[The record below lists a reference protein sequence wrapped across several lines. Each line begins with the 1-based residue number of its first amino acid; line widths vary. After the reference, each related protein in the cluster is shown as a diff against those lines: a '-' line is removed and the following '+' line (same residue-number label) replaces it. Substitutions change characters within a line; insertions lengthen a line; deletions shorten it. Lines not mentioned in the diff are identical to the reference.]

1 MVQRYV
7 WFDDIKRTARAR
19 VELRLPEPMVEALDE
34 LAKVNDVSRNA
45 LVAGILSYALDEQ
58 RRRRLRIEKV
68 GAVRVTEAAPA
79 ETPSVVTVQD
89 ANPAHE
95 NTSRPPDRR

>member
-34 LAKVNDVSRNA
+34 LAKINDVSRTA
-45 LVAGILSYALDEQ
+45 LVAGILGYALDEQ

-68 GAVRVTEAAPA
+68 PSVRVTEAATENQPA
-79 ETPSVVTVQD
+79 VVTVHD
-89 ANPAHE
+89 PTRDGGS
-95 NTSRPPDRR
+95 TS